1 MAQLRWSL
9 AGEHDL
15 VEIGDFVAKDSVVYA
30 ISVVERLVTAAEALR
45 SSPLIGR
52 VVPEYRREDLRELIV
67 GRYRLVY
74 LVRADE
80 IVVVRVVHGAR
91 EFRSVLGREPWRVE

>member
-1 MAQLRWSL
+1 MAQLHWSL
-9 AGEHDL
+9 AGQQDL
-15 VEIGDFVAKDSVVYA
+15 VEIGDFIAKDSILYA

-45 SSPLIGR
+45 SSPLVGR

-74 LVRADE
+74 LVRANE
-80 IVVVRVVHGAR
+80 VVVVRVVHGAR
-91 EFRSVLGREPWRVE
+91 EFRSALGREPWRVE